1 MGLSGEREITVKQSK
16 VDRASGT
23 FYGILRKNYLNMDK
37 RRRIIPNKQKIRSL
51 FENEKVIG
59 IGYIWIFFTDILLAL
74 VYGYEYNNHR

>member
-16 VDRASGT
+16 VDRASGI
-23 FYGILRKNYLNMDK
+23 FYGILRKIILYGQK

-59 IGYIWIFFTDILLAL
+59 IGYIWTFFTDILLAL